1 MGLPKL
7 PSESRP
13 QPSVHNPQRP
23 PHQRQPQ
30 QRLPHQRLQR
40 HTGIERALWLVSLPI
55 LLFLL
60 LPLLALLLRV
70 TPGDFIAN
78 LQHKNVLQAVW
89 LSLSTSALTVLFG
102 VSAGLPL
109 AWLLARHKLWGRAWI
124 DTLIE
129 LPTVMPPTVAG
140 IALLMAFGRNGLLG
154 RYLDTLGISIAFS
167 TIAVVMAQMF
177 VSVPFFIKSATTGFA
192 EIDKEYEEAASVDG
206 ASPLLIFWR
215 ITMPLASRSL
225 LTGAVLTWARAL
237 GEFGAT
243 ILFAGNFPGRTQT
256 MPLAIYVGFELD
268 LNVAISLSA
277 ILLVVSFAV
286 LFVVKRLLSKE

>member
-13 QPSVHNPQRP
+13 QPSVPRP
-23 PHQRQPQ
+23 LQ
-30 QRLPHQRLQR
+30 QHSNVCHINVCNVIP
-40 HTGIERALWLVSLPI
+40 ALSARFGLSVCPFCCFCSCHYW
-55 LLFLL
+55 
-60 LPLLALLLRV
+60 RCCCV